1 MNTAPTSTACDSYTA
16 QLTHVLPVKD
26 ALAEVPVKLP
36 NLSVLYHPSLRL
48 TLMRHCLSQKAFLLL
63 CKKKLPAHSG
73 WHVSHLPRFLAPA
86 LSPWFLRPS
95 FLVPPNLQG
104 SWMRGKE
111 HREESVLIHLPS
123 VLHGAVAA
131 APAGSPGLTQGTGHS
146 APHEP
151 RLSSLLRL
159 GLHTALLRASCSASI
174 PPMAPSTSQPDS
186 DLPLHAYQIP
196 HPYSCNNLI

>member
-1 MNTAPTSTACDSYTA
+1 MQEEA
-16 QLTHVLPVKD
+16 
-26 ALAEVPVKLP
+26 
-36 NLSVLYHPSLRL
+36 
-48 TLMRHCLSQKAFLLL
+48 
-63 CKKKLPAHSG
+63 LPAHSG

-86 LSPWFLRPS
+86 LSPWFLRSS

-146 APHEP
+146 APHNP

-159 GLHTALLRASCSASI
+159 GLHTALLRASCSTSI

-186 DLPLHAYQIP
+186 DPPLHAYQIP
-196 HPYSCNNLI
+196 HPYSCHNLI